1 LWLRVDPDM
10 LLLRRVELTADEYV
24 WQFALRYE
32 RDIVLIRVQLFC
44 GSLEFPDSF

>member
-1 LWLRVDPDM
+1 M

-32 RDIVLIRVQLFC
+32 RDIVRIRVQCVCSGSEFP
-44 GSLEFPDSF
+44 GSL